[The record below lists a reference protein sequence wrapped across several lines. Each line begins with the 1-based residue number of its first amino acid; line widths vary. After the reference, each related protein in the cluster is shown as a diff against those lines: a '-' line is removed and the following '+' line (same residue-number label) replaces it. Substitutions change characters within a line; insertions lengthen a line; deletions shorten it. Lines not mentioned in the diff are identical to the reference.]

1 MMLGVLFTTSR
12 YRLRS
17 NYLVMPALA
26 TSLLMVCAVTDTDSF
41 ASDIPLLIA
50 MILFAAVYFRIAIE
64 VYRLGNFTSRHMQA
78 YTVYFNI
85 SIIAF
90 VLTVTFQ
97 LLDIA
102 SLNHLRSAGFSIALA
117 SCATAEMILGMRQ
130 RSRLLRVM
138 ALCVFGVVIVKLAIY
153 DLWRMAAVGRI
164 IVFILLGVALLS
176 VSFLYQRLRGLLI
189 DRE

>member
-1 MMLGVLFTTSR
+1 
-12 YRLRS
+12 
-17 NYLVMPALA
+17 
-26 TSLLMVCAVTDTDSF
+26 
-41 ASDIPLLIA
+41 
-50 MILFAAVYFRIAIE
+50 
-64 VYRLGNFTSRHMQA
+64 
-78 YTVYFNI
+78 
-85 SIIAF
+85 
-90 VLTVTFQ
+90 
-97 LLDIA
+97 
-102 SLNHLRSAGFSIALA
+102 
-117 SCATAEMILGMRQ
+117 MRQ